1 MERRGRQKDRGKG
14 SGNLEI
20 LGRADPNPDL
30 ER

>member
-1 MERRGRQKDRGKG
+1 MENRGRQKDRGKV
-14 SGNLEI
+14 SGTVGI